1 MYRKRVTGS
10 ADKDW
15 FTFTAMRTHIRNIDY
30 KPSRGGTRM

>member
-1 MYRKRVTGS
+1 MRRSRAGS

-15 FTFTAMRTHIRNIDY
+15 FTFTAMRTNKRNIDY